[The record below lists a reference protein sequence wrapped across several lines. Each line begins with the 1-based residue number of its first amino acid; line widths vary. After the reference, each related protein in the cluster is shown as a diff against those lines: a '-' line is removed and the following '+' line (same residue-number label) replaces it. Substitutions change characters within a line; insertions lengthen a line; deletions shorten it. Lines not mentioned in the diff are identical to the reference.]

1 MPQPFNNAIMTDSGA
16 ALLTRAQAGA
26 CKMEF
31 TRIAVGDGIYT
42 EEEKE
47 PGILQQQNELKSPRN
62 AYVLSDI
69 RVSNTYSV
77 KVTALISNQDPATGE
92 ALITSGYYINEMG
105 LYAREADNE
114 AAPEILY
121 SIAVVSSTTGDFM
134 PPYNGFN
141 PVQIIQDYY
150 ATVNNSADVT
160 IQVGNGAVALA
171 EDLLELE
178 KRVDNFI
185 NGESEKPASQ
195 EELNAVARDVEA
207 IKATIRE
214 LPRPSVTQMD
224 LVIPISGWVED
235 EDTGGT
241 CALHTDIAAENI
253 TEEMIPMLTILPE
266 GQQTAIACNLCT
278 TARTIDGAL
287 RVYAQQIPS
296 ADIRCSLT
304 LFCTGGAAGGGTGT
318 GYILPV
324 ASASQL
330 GGVKI
335 GNGLSVENDGTL
347 SIDTQALVDDIGAT
361 DSEANEML
369 DDVFGG
375 PKESGD

>member
-62 AYVLSDI
+62 AYALSDI
-69 RVSNTYSV
+69 SVNNTYSV
-77 KVTALISNQDPATGE
+77 KVTALISNQNPVTGE

-121 SIAVVSSTTGDFM
+121 SIAVVSGETGDFM

-160 IQVGNGAVALA
+160 ILVGSGAVALA
-171 EDLLELE
+171 EDLLELKE
-178 KRVDNFI
+178 KVDSFI
-185 NGESEKPASQ
+185 NGESEKLASQ
-195 EELNAVARDVEA
+195 EDLDAVVKDVEA
-207 IKATIRE
+207 IKTTIRDH
-214 LPRPSVTQMD
+214 PKTSVTQMD
-224 LVIPISGWVED
+224 LAIPTSGWVED
-235 EDTGGT
+235 ADTGGA
-241 CALHTDIAAENI
+241 CALHTDIAAEDI
-253 TEEMIPMLTILPE
+253 TEEMVPMLTILPASQE
-266 GQQTAIACNLCT
+266 TATDCGLCT

-287 RVYAQQIPS
+287 RVYAQQIPAAAIS
-296 ADIRCSLT
+296 CSLV
-304 LFCTGGAAGGGTGT
+304 LLCSSGGAGVGA

-330 GGVKI
+330 GGVKV
-335 GNGLSVENDGTL
+335 GKLLSVESDGTL
-347 SIDTQALVDDIGAT
+347 SVDTQALVEEVGAT
-361 DSEANEML
+361 DEESTEML
-369 DDVFGG
+369 DSVFGNTG
-375 PKESGD
+375 NTANT